1 MAWKGPEPP
10 PPVDHDA
17 ASERPARPNRTRLSS
32 TWTFAAL
39 GAGILLLLL
48 VFILQNMQRE
58 DLEFLWF
65 DFRLPVGVALLLA
78 GAIGAL
84 LVVVLGA
91 SRLLQLRL
99 TARRRRAH
107 HQ

>member
-10 PPVDHDA
+10 PSVEDDTTV
-17 ASERPARPNRTRLSS
+17 ERTATPTRTKLSW

-39 GAGILLLLL
+39 GAVVLVLLL

-84 LVVVLGA
+84 LLVLVGA

-99 TARRRRAH
+99 AARRRRARDR
-107 HQ
+107 